1 MTNTTALD
9 FIVVNTRTGNAC
21 AAFMI
26 PRDALHYIKWR
37 GESEGPNGPNY
48 EIRNA
53 DGAPISA
60 TLAAQVE
67 ATSAMAKREHTRLN
81 PNWA

>member
-1 MTNTTALD
+1 MNTAALD

-21 AAFMI
+21 AAFML

-37 GESEGPNGPNY
+37 RESEGPNGPSY
-48 EIRNA
+48 EIRNE
-53 DGAPISA
+53 DEAPISA

-67 ATSAMAKREHTRLN
+67 AISEAAAREHTRLN
-81 PNWA
+81 PNWK